1 MGMSQESG
9 ERLNIELN
17 LVPFIDLLSS
27 LVLFL
32 LLTAVWIQ
40 VSALNSQIQKKG
52 AAAAAKKVDEQLSI
66 RLTPGGFELSWPAT
80 LTGDEYPTR
89 IPKVGSAFDFPAL
102 ELRLKKGMAKMPA
115 MSASV
120 NADDEVD
127 YGAVIKTIDTGK
139 HSGLPTVGLEG

>member
-1 MGMSQESG
+1 MGMNGDSG
-9 ERLNIELN
+9 EKLNIELN

-32 LLTAVWIQ
+32 LLTAVWVQ
-40 VSALNSQIQKKG
+40 VSAINSQIQKKG
-52 AAAAAKKVDEQLSI
+52 AASAAKREDEQLSI
-66 RLTPGGFELSWPAT
+66 RLTRAGFELSWPNA

-89 IPKVGSAFDFPAL
+89 IPKTGTTFDFSAL
-102 ELRLKKGMAKMPA
+102 ELRLKKGMAKMPS